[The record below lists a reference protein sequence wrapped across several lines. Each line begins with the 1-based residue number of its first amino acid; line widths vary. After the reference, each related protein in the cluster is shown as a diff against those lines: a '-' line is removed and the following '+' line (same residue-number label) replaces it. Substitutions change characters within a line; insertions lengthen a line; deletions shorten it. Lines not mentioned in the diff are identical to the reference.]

1 MQYRVANAW
10 FQMASTLDQSLVLS
24 ENFSLDP
31 LPHQDPTATSP
42 TILIIGGGVT
52 GLINA
57 WVLLDRGYHVT
68 VVAQRWASFTD
79 EQRLT
84 SQIAG
89 ALFEFPPAV
98 CGQHTDAISLKNSK
112 RWCMVAYK
120 IWDAIASDPNRA
132 AISGVQM
139 RHSNFFFPRPIEEDP
154 AQLLKMREIE
164 NSGIRGF
171 HRAPYLIMKAGVD
184 PHYGAV
190 DAYEHLAPIID
201 TDRAMEWLMVMVQ
214 SKGAKFVTDTIHG
227 DLFGQ
232 EDELRERFGADVI
245 VNSTGLS
252 SLELASDKTCFPL
265 RGALIRIIN
274 DGTDFPKVESSLA
287 ITADAAHDNEI
298 VFIVPRNDNILLLGG
313 IAQPHEW
320 NLDLK
325 LDSPEIQRMRTRC
338 ENFLPGLKNARVD
351 PDYPL
356 AQGLRPARERNVRV
370 ERELSQHRVVV
381 NGREREEPSRIVH
394 SYGQGGAG
402 WSLSFGCAEDVASL
416 VEDTLHN
423 LPAEAMAITERV
435 DIDDAHVQAQLNQS
449 TRVYPQ
455 IRAKL

>member
-1 MQYRVANAW
+1 
-10 FQMASTLDQSLVLS
+10 MASILDHPLVLG
-24 ENFSLDP
+24 ENLSLDP
-31 LPHQDPTATSP
+31 LPQQDPTATSP

-98 CGQHTDAISLKNSK
+98 CGQHTDAISLNKSK

-120 IWDAIASDPNRA
+120 IWEAIASDPNRA

-139 RHSNFFFPRPIEEDP
+139 KHSNFFFPRPIEEDS

-171 HRAPYLIMKAGVD
+171 NRSPNLITKAGID
-184 PHYGAV
+184 PRYGAV

-214 SKGAKFVTDTIHG
+214 SKGAKFITETIHG
-227 DLFGQ
+227 DLFSQ
-232 EDELRERFGADVI
+232 ESELRHRFNADVI

-252 SLELASDKTCFPL
+252 SLSLAADKACFPL

-274 DGTDFPKVESSLA
+274 DGSDFPKVDTSLA
-287 ITADAAHDNEI
+287 ITADAALDNEI
-298 VFIVPRNDNILLLGG
+298 VFIVPRNDNILLLGR

-320 NLDLK
+320 KLDLK

-351 PDYPL
+351 PEYPL

-370 ERELSQHRVVV
+370 ERELRRQRVVV
-381 NGREREEPSRIVH
+381 DGCEREVPSRIVH

-402 WSLSFGCAEDVASL
+402 WSLSFGCAEDVAVL
-416 VEDTLHN
+416 VGDALHE
-423 LPAEAMAITERV
+423 LPAEAMAATEGVRGGDV
-435 DIDDAHVQAQLNQS
+435 GVQAQLS
-449 TRVYPQ
+449 RSIGGFPQ
-455 IRAKL
+455 VRAKL

>member
-1 MQYRVANAW
+1 M
-10 FQMASTLDQSLVLS
+10 
-24 ENFSLDP
+24 
-31 LPHQDPTATSP
+31 
-42 TILIIGGGVT
+42 T

-57 WVLLDRGYHVT
+57 WVLLDRGYRVT
-68 VVAQRWASFTD
+68 VVAKRWASFTD

-84 SQIAG
+84 SQIVG
-89 ALFEFPPAV
+89 ALWEFPPAV
-98 CGQHTDAISLKNSK
+98 CGQHTDAISLSNSK
-112 RWCMVAYK
+112 RWCITAYN
-120 IWDAIASDPNRA
+120 IWDAIAADPKRA

-139 RHSNFFFPRPIEEDP
+139 KSSNFFFPCPIEEDS
-154 AQLLKMREIE
+154 AQYMKMREIE

-171 HRAPYLIMKAGVD
+171 SRAPSLIQKQGID
-184 PHYGAV
+184 PRYGAV

-201 TDRAMEWLMVMVQ
+201 TDRSMEWLMVLVQ
-214 SKGAKFVTDTIHG
+214 SKGAKFVTETIHG
-227 DLFGQ
+227 DLYDQ

-245 VNSTGLS
+245 INATGLS
-252 SLELASDKTCFPL
+252 GLELASDKTCFPL

-298 VFIVPRNDNILLLGG
+298 VFIIPRNDDILLLGG
-313 IAQPHEW
+313 IAQPHKW
-320 NLDLK
+320 NLDLT
-325 LDSPEIQRMRTRC
+325 LDSPAVQRMRARC

-370 ERELSQHRVVV
+370 ERELRQRQVTV
-381 NGREREEPSRIVH
+381 NGRERLELSRIVH

-402 WSLSFGCAEDVASL
+402 WTLSFGCAEDVAAL
-416 VEDTLHN
+416 VEDALHN
-423 LPAEAMAITERV
+423 LPAEAMAIAERLEV
-435 DIDDAHVQAQLNQS
+435 GDVHVQAQLNQS
-449 TRVYPQ
+449 LRDLPQ